1 MEKTIVELFA
11 GVGGFRLA
19 FENHLKWETLWANQ
33 WEPSKKNQFAYNC
46 YIKNFS
52 SHNAINED
60 ISNIDKKS
68 IPTHTLL
75 VGGFPC
81 QDYSVART
89 KAQGIAGKK
98 GVLWWQISAIIKA
111 KKPPFILLEN
121 VDRLLKSPSTKR
133 GRDFGIMLRDLND
146 LGYGLEWR
154 VINAGEYGFAQ
165 RRRRVFIFCFNKK
178 TNYYNIIKKSTP
190 ENIFNKVGIFAKSFP
205 ISKVDSSTIRSTE
218 IVEEYKDLV
227 DISEN
232 FSSIFENSGY
242 MINGVIHTTKTIP
255 KKINFIALE
264 DIIEKGEIEKSFFIL
279 SNDLDKWKYL
289 KGGKKISRISSEGH
303 NYTYSEGSMRFPEDL
318 SLPARTMLTSEGTKN
333 RSSHVIEDFK
343 TKKLRTITPIE
354 AERLNGFPDNWTA
367 GMTTRERF
375 FCMGN
380 ALVVGVVVKIGE
392 EINNIIK
399 IENKI

>member
-1 MEKTIVELFA
+1 MKKTIVELFA

-52 SHNAINED
+52 SNNAINED

-98 GVLWWQISAIIKA
+98 GVLWWQISDIIKI

-133 GRDFGIMLRDLND
+133 GRDFGIMLRNLND

-154 VINAGEYGFAQ
+154 VVNAGEYGFAQ

-178 TNYYNIIKKSTP
+178 TNYHKSIKNSTP
-190 ENIFNKVGIFAKSFP
+190 ENVFNKDGIFAKSFP
-205 ISKVDSSTIRSTE
+205 ITKLDSSTIKSTG
-218 IVEEYKDLV
+218 IVKNFEDLV

-232 FSSIFENSGY
+232 FSFPFENSGY
-242 MINGVIHTTKTIP
+242 MIDGVIHTSKTIP
-255 KKINFIALE
+255 KKIKFVALA
-264 DIIEKGEIEKSFFIL
+264 DIIEKGKIEESFFI
-279 SNDLDKWKYL
+279 NKIDLDKWQYL
-289 KGGKKISRISSEGH
+289 KGGKKISRISPEGH
-303 NYTYSEGSMRFPEDL
+303 SYTYSEGSMRFPEDL

-333 RSSHVIEDFK
+333 RSSHVIKDFK

-354 AERLNGFPDNWTA
+354 AERLNGFPDNWTS

-380 ALVVGVVVKIGE
+380 ALVVGVVVKIGK
-392 EINNIIK
+392 EINNIIELEK
-399 IENKI
+399 K

>member
-52 SHNAINED
+52 SNNAINED
-60 ISNIDKKS
+60 ISIIDKKS
-68 IPTHTLL
+68 VPTHTLL

-89 KAQGIAGKK
+89 KAQGISGKK
-98 GVLWWQISAIIKA
+98 GILWWQISDIIKA

-133 GRDFGIMLRDLND
+133 GRDFGIMLRNLND

-289 KGGKKISRISSEGH
+289 KGGKKIPRISSEGH

-399 IENKI
+399 IENK

>member
-1 MEKTIVELFA
+1 MKNTIVELFA

-33 WEPSKKNQFAYNC
+33 WEPNRKNQFAYNC
-46 YIKNFS
+46 YIKNFGS
-52 SHNAINED
+52 DNAINED
-60 ISNIDKKS
+60 ISAIDKKS
-68 IPTHTLL
+68 IPAHTLL

-89 KAQGIAGKK
+89 NAQGISGKK
-98 GVLWWQISAIIKA
+98 GILWWQISDIIKT

-154 VINAGEYGFAQ
+154 IINAAEYGFAQ

-178 TNYYNIIKKSTP
+178 TNYHKSIENSTP
-190 ENIFNKVGIFAKSFP
+190 KDVFNKEGIFAKSFS
-205 ISKVDSSTIRSTE
+205 ISKINNSNIKSTE
-218 IVEEYKDLV
+218 IVKDYKDLV
-227 DISEN
+227 DVSEN
-232 FSSIFENSGY
+232 FSFMFENSGY
-242 MINGVIHTTKTIP
+242 MINGIAYTSKIIP
-255 KKINFIALE
+255 KKIDSIPFKNILE
-264 DIIEKGEIEKSFFIL
+264 TDTVDESFFVNKTD
-279 SNDLDKWKYL
+279 SDKWKSL
-289 KGGKKISRISSEGH
+289 KVARKINRTSQDGH
-303 NYTYSEGSMRFPEDL
+303 SYIYSEGGMKFPDDL
-318 SLPARTMLTSEGTKN
+318 NLPARTMLTSEGTKN
-333 RSSHVIEDFK
+333 RSSHVIKDFK

-354 AERLNGFPDNWTA
+354 AERLNGFPDNWTS

-380 ALVVGVVVKIGE
+380 ALVVGVVVKIGK

-399 IENKI
+399 LEKK